1 VPRTIDAYHWRR
13 KNEKRIFPSPGK
25 PNFHFAELHITLGEP
40 MEPNWLRWAT
50 QLAALAQNGLTYS
63 DNEYEIDRYKQ
74 IRQIAA
80 EMMATGFGGETGA
93 FADLLSQER
102 GYATPKVDVRGAVFR
117 DDEILLVREKI
128 DGGWTLPGGWADPC
142 QCPSEAVARE
152 VFEEAGFEVRVTR
165 LAAVY
170 DRSRHP
176 HRPPMPFHIYKLFFI
191 CEITGG
197 EAAESHET
205 TGVEFFAE
213 GGIPQDLSISRTLP
227 FQIARMFEHHRDPA
241 LPTDF
246 D

>member
-1 VPRTIDAYHWRR
+1 
-13 KNEKRIFPSPGK
+13 
-25 PNFHFAELHITLGEP
+25 
-40 MEPNWLRWAT
+40 MEPNWLNWAKR
-50 QLAALAQNGLTYS
+50 LAALAQNGLTYS
-63 DNEYEIDRYKQ
+63 DSEYEIDRYQQ

-80 EMMATGFGGETGA
+80 EMMAAGFEGEPKTFLDL
-93 FADLLSQER
+93 FAREQ

-117 DDEILLVREKI
+117 DNKILLVQEKF

-142 QCPSEAVARE
+142 QSASEAVVRE
-152 VFEEAGFEVRVTR
+152 VFEESGFEVRAVK

-170 DRSRHP
+170 DRSKHP
-176 HRPPMPFHIYKLFFI
+176 HQPPMPFHLYKLFFL

-197 EAAESHET
+197 RATESYET

-213 GGIPQDLSISRTLP
+213 DTIPPLSISRTLP
-227 FQIARMFEHHRDPA
+227 FQIARMFEHHRDRA